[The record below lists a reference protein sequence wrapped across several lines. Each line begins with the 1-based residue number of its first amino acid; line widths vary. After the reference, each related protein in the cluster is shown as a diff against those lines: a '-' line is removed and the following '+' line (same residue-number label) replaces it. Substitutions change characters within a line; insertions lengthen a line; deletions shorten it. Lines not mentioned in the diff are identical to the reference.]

1 MHDKLIAELEVEGYE
16 SATKRRR
23 TELSNEGAQQRRQ
36 VEKVFF
42 QTRRKSEELPQLDRQ
57 RRLIDHQ
64 FDKRVGALGLPLDNE
79 QTALAFFH
87 AAYDSLFGDN
97 VTPPTDPDE
106 RDDWEAEQLK
116 LRRQIDRLSPSPNR
130 ISAVGEEWLEHVQ
143 HSPDSLR
150 KQKAHL
156 KRFCDIIG
164 DLPVEQIEPEHIVT
178 LRKQIAVTGVAPPT
192 VQKILDTIHA
202 LLNFAKKQ
210 KRLIRVNPAAD
221 IKAGRDTRPSTDKG
235 RVPFS
240 PSELRQILELAKS
253 SWTETT
259 RDQDIFMMLRVL
271 IYTGARPE
279 EIAQL
284 RPCDVASGVITIDD
298 SDGKFIKNTKSIR
311 EVPIHEAIGDFADY
325 PKPGHRLVFTSFELN
340 QRPHERG
347 IE

>member
-1 MHDKLIAELEVEGYE
+1 MPDFLLQRNMWFHYRRKVPDKWRPVLGLREWKKALKTKDRREAQSRARVLAVMHDKLIAELEVKDMK
-16 SATKRRR
+16 AQRRGGA

-235 RVPFS
+235 VS
-240 PSELRQILELAKS
+240 PSRHQSCDKS
-253 SWTETT
+253 SNWPS
-259 RDQDIFMMLRVL
+259 R
-271 IYTGARPE
+271 TG
-279 EIAQL
+279 
-284 RPCDVASGVITIDD
+284 
-298 SDGKFIKNTKSIR
+298 
-311 EVPIHEAIGDFADY
+311 
-325 PKPGHRLVFTSFELN
+325 
-340 QRPHERG
+340 QRPLAIRTFS
-347 IE
+347 